1 MKRQSYKKHPSRKSS
16 SGGRYSVKANTKQGK
31 KIIPAV
37 TTLVVLLAIIGVF
50 GGGSDDKKADLS
62 TPTTQVAQEQQEKPA
77 PSQKQT
83 VETPPAEEQPAEEI
97 PDKPAP
103 PEEIPAEQ
111 PAAEVPAEVLEPA
124 AEVPAEIP
132 VPAAEAP
139 AEETPQAVETPV
151 VSDPVPTPVETPAA
165 PADNSGDIY
174 LGENDYSQGYSE
186 PDVTRAIPDPG
197 ANIVYI
203 YDTGKRYHHDP
214 NCCGPDSHPITL
226 EEAESLGYTPCQKK
240 NDW

>member
-97 PDKPAP
+97 P
-103 PEEIPAEQ
+103 AEQ
-111 PAAEVPAEVLEPA
+111 PAAEVPAEVPEPA

-174 LGENDYSQGYSE
+174 LGGNDYSHGYSE
-186 PDVTRAIPDPG
+186 PDVTRAIPGTG
-197 ANIVYI
+197 ADIVYI
-203 YDTGKRYHHDP
+203 YGTGKRYHHDP
-214 NCCGPDSHPITL
+214 DCCGPDSHPITL
-226 EEAESLGYTPCQKK
+226 EEAESLGYTPCQKEK
-240 NDW
+240 